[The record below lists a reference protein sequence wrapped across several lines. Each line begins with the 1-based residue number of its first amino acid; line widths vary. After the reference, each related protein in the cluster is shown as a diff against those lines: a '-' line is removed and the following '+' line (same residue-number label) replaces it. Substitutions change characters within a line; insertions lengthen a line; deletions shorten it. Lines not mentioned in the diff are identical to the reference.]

1 MITDIINRIL
11 CFLARNVKKALVAL
25 TCTLLIG
32 GVCYLAYTYT
42 YHFIRDDAFETY
54 DVNGEEISI
63 DIPEGST
70 TGEIADILYENGL
83 IENTLLF
90 RIKAKLTGAENEF
103 QYGVYKVIK
112 GMPETKIMEIL
123 KEGSKEEAVMITIPE
138 GWSVR
143 QIGEYLEDKNIC
155 LASEFEAACNRTDY
169 DFDYYGVIDNQDERQ
184 YLLEGYLFPETYEV
198 IPMNGAEGVVKRLL
212 REFELRWERNPSW
225 RSRADE
231 LGLTVDEVMTMA
243 SAVEMEAMLSEERPK
258 VARVLYNRLQEG
270 MTWGLNCTVLYAL
283 GKEGT
288 GDDYVSYT
296 DLEIKSGYN
305 TYANTGFPVGPIC
318 NPSESS
324 INAVLHAEEGDWLYF
339 IGFEDGSGEHLF
351 TNDYAE
357 FQAVE
362 AGTYVRGEEGT
373 GETDGYVEESSEE

>member
-70 TGEIADILYENGL
+70 TGEIADILYEKGL

-212 REFELRWERNPSW
+212 REFELRWDRNPSW

-373 GETDGYVEESSEE
+373 GETDEYVEEYSEE

>member
-1 MITDIINRIL
+1 M
-11 CFLARNVKKALVAL
+11 
-25 TCTLLIG
+25 
-32 GVCYLAYTYT
+32 AYTYT

-70 TGEIADILYENGL
+70 TEEIADILYEKGL

-143 QIGEYLEDKNIC
+143 QIGEYLEEKSIC
-155 LASEFEAACNRTDY
+155 LASDFEEACNRTDY
-169 DFDYYGVIDNQDERQ
+169 DFDYYGVIDNQEERQ

-225 RSRADE
+225 SSRAEE

-283 GKEGT
+283 GREGT
-288 GDDYVSYT
+288 GDDYVSYD
-296 DLEIKSGYN
+296 DLEVKSGYN

-339 IGFEDGSGEHLF
+339 IGYEDGSGEHLF

-362 AGTYVRGEEGT
+362 AGTYVREEEST
-373 GETDGYVEESSEE
+373 EETDEYSEDEEYSEE

>member
-373 GETDGYVEESSEE
+373 GETDEYVEEYSEE

>member
-70 TGEIADILYENGL
+70 TEEIADILYEKGL

-373 GETDGYVEESSEE
+373 GETDEYVEEYSEE

>member
-70 TGEIADILYENGL
+70 TGEIADILYEKGL

-373 GETDGYVEESSEE
+373 GETDEYVEEYSEE